1 MVYSD
6 HGCQA
11 FSEPVVVT
19 LQLTVVLPHVW
30 ANQGLVPP
38 ESIIALFGKVLEAQ
52 SELVLQA
59 RRSLSAFHQ
68 V

>member
-38 ESIIALFGKVLEAQ
+38 QSIIAPVGVVIIATYLLTFIMSQKTAQ
-52 SELVLQA
+52 QMK
-59 RRSLSAFHQ
+59 
-68 V
+68 